1 MDPKQIFKNVSEG
14 NDFISF
20 NGVISVIKDEDKY
33 CDEVPGLV
41 GLSSSSDRFN
51 QQTFVETLNLIRRF
65 NKEVSSVTSDQQ
77 RTEIRNV
84 FMFKAIS
91 GGSDGPIDGSIVVER
106 CKGAA
111 ENAKSLKEILQK
123 IGQKAEKEERID
135 LVKFKEL
142 ANEEEDTL
150 IKCCTPTGDQEEIK
164 GIEKSIQHFDSIKE
178 EGRNKLGYK
187 ECVECLE
194 AGGINEADS
203 IYFIEIAD
211 IENQGE
217 LEREDFIRSGKL
229 IEEYY
234 KNMGEEIKNKE
245 IIDEEYK
252 KIFGKLVF
260 TLVNKKN
267 EEKVSKD
274 IICQAMDKI
283 VGKKINGRPVQSI
296 EMKGAEKELSVE
308 EFIGYLKDEEE
319 EERIPM
325 SSERESEEILKE
337 QEGKEKKEEKEE
349 EEEKY
354 EPSRCTVCYLRCI
367 FGCIENYCGY

>member
-65 NKEVSSVTSDQQ
+65 NKEVSSVTTDKQ

-91 GGSDGPIDGSIVVER
+91 GGSDGPIDGHIVVER
-106 CKGAA
+106 CKRAA
-111 ENAKSLKEILQK
+111 ENAKSLKEILQR
-123 IGQKAEKEERID
+123 IGQKAENEERID
-135 LVKFKEL
+135 LLKFKEL
-142 ANEEEDTL
+142 ANEEEEAL
-150 IKCCTPTGDQEEIK
+150 IKCCTPTGNQEEIK

-252 KIFGKLVF
+252 KIFGRLVF
-260 TLVNKKN
+260 KLVNKKN

-337 QEGKEKKEEKEE
+337 QEEGQEKEEK

>member
-1 MDPKQIFKNVSEG
+1 MDPKQIFKNVCEG

-20 NGVISVIKDEDKY
+20 NGVISVIKDEDRY

-41 GLSSSSDRFN
+41 GLSSSSDKFN
-51 QQTFVETLNLIRRF
+51 QQTFVETLKLIRRF
-65 NKEVSSVTSDQQ
+65 NKEVSSVTGDKQ

-91 GGSDGPIDGSIVVER
+91 GGGDGPIDGQIVVER

-111 ENAKSLKEILQK
+111 EKAKSLKEIIK
-123 IGQKAEKEERID
+123 RIGQKAEKEEKID
-135 LVKFKEL
+135 LIKFQEL
-142 ANEEEDTL
+142 ANEEEEKTTRSC
-150 IKCCTPTGDQEEIK
+150 IGTGDQEEIK
-164 GIEKSIQHFDSIKE
+164 GIDKIIQHFDLIKE
-178 EGRNKLGYK
+178 EGRNKLGYQ

-194 AGGINEADS
+194 AGGIKEVDS
-203 IYFIEIAD
+203 IFFIEITD

-217 LEREDFIRSGKL
+217 IEREEFIRSSKL

-234 KNMGEEIKNKE
+234 KNMGEETKNKE
-245 IIDEEYK
+245 IIDEKYK
-252 KIFGKLVF
+252 QIFGRLVF
-260 TLVNKKN
+260 NLVNKKQ

-296 EMKGAEKELSVE
+296 EMKGEEKELSVE

-319 EERIPM
+319 KIPM

-337 QEGKEKKEEKEE
+337 QEERKEEKKEEK
-349 EEEKY
+349 EEKY

>member
-111 ENAKSLKEILQK
+111 ENAKSLKEILQR

-135 LVKFKEL
+135 L
-142 ANEEEDTL
+142 
-150 IKCCTPTGDQEEIK
+150 CCTPTGDQEEIK

-252 KIFGKLVF
+252 KIFGKL
-260 TLVNKKN
+260 KN

-325 SSERESEEILKE
+325 SSEKRE
-337 QEGKEKKEEKEE
+337 
-349 EEEKY
+349 
-354 EPSRCTVCYLRCI
+354 
-367 FGCIENYCGY
+367 